1 MVEPL
6 RHVTVVDTTRFLAG
20 PFCTQLLG
28 DLGAEVIK
36 VEPPGGSPN
45 RGTTPAQ
52 NGAGS
57 TFISRN
63 RNKKSIVVNLKTEA
77 GRELM
82 EDLVAEADV
91 LVENFS
97 LGVMERLGLGYDYLS
112 TEVNPGLVYAS
123 IKAFGE
129 SGPAKDRKGVD
140 PMMQAEA
147 GLMSVTG
154 EVDGDPVKVGVSIG
168 DMGAGLYSAIA
179 ILTALN
185 YRDQTGEGQKVETDL
200 FGTITSFME
209 EHITAYSISGENPA
223 PVGTKQANA
232 VPSELFETADGHVM
246 VNASIPALWTRLVED
261 VLEEDHLLQYDSLE
275 KRQDHYDDIMAVLRP
290 RFREH
295 PTVEWQAVLDEHGI
309 PNGALSQVSDVV
321 AHPHA
326 RERGDVFDYADDT
339 VGQVMMAGY
348 PLHFSKS
355 GTSVRSGPPGL
366 GEHTDEVLSTHLGLD
381 GETIAG
387 LRKDGVV
394 A

>member
-6 RHVTVVDTTRFLAG
+6 RHVTVIDTTRFLAG

-45 RGTTPAQ
+45 RGTTPEQ
-52 NGAGS
+52 NGMGS

-63 RNKKSIVVNLKTEA
+63 RNKKSIVVNLKTDE

-82 EDLVAEADV
+82 EALVAEADV

-154 EVDGDPVKVGVSIG
+154 EEDGDPVKVGVSIG

-200 FGTITSFME
+200 FGTVTSFME
-209 EHITAYSISGENPA
+209 EHVTAYSISGENPR

-232 VPSELFETADGHVM
+232 VPSELFETADGHIM
-246 VNASIPALWTRLVED
+246 VNASIPTLWERLVAD
-261 VLEEDHLLQYDSLE
+261 VLEEDHLLQYDSSE

-290 RFREH
+290 RLREQT
-295 PTVEWQAVLDEHGI
+295 TVEWQAVLDEHGI

-326 RERGDVFDYADDT
+326 RERGDVFDYTDDT
-339 VGQVMMAGY
+339 VGEVTMAGY

-355 GTSVRSGPPGL
+355 QTSVRSGPPAL
-366 GEHTDEVLSTHLGLD
+366 GEHTDEVLADLLGLD
-381 GETIAG
+381 ADTIAG
-387 LRKDGVV
+387 FHDDGIVG
-394 A
+394 

>member
-6 RHVTVVDTTRFLAG
+6 RHVTVIDTTRFLAG

-28 DLGAEVIK
+28 DLGAEIIK

-52 NGAGS
+52 NGVGS

-63 RNKKSIVVNLKTEA
+63 RNKKSIVVNLKTDE

-154 EVDGDPVKVGVSIG
+154 EEDGDPVKVGVSIG
-168 DMGAGLYSAIA
+168 DMGAGLYSTIA

-209 EHITAYSISGENPA
+209 EHVTAYSISGENPV

-232 VPSELFETADGHVM
+232 VPSELFETADGHIM
-246 VNASIPALWTRLVED
+246 VNASIPALWERLIED

-295 PTVEWQAVLDEHGI
+295 PTEEWQAVLDEHGI
-309 PNGALSQVSDVV
+309 PNGALSRVSDVV
-321 AHPHA
+321 EHPHA
-326 RERGDVFDYADDT
+326 RERGDVFDYTDDT
-339 VGQVMMAGY
+339 VGEVTMAGY

-355 GTSVRSGPPGL
+355 QTSVRSGPPAL

-381 GETIAG
+381 SETIAA
-387 LRKDGVV
+387 LREDGVV
-394 A
+394 G